1 MAAALPPSSFPPS
14 PRSWGARS
22 RRRAR
27 GQVGPRE
34 PAERSGG
41 DPVSGAVS
49 EAVGLGGVARRVSR
63 ARLSPARRPDGRH
76 FARCPWLGRWRPP
89 RARREKRPGE
99 GGWATRRPTR
109 APGGL
114 ARAASPFHLC
124 PARAPAAEGHGVGRA
139 SRPPRVPPT
148 PPEAAARPGPD
159 PRPPRC
165 PPGSGRPGPTSQSP
179 FEIRTGAGRG
189 VAPFVPTQVVRP
201 SGWPETPRWVA
212 QGAALLPRSPGRRWG
227 KPGKT
232 EGGPPDPPRRGAPG
246 EASDLQPF
254 PGRVRAGR
262 AFGNADEPS
271 PGPGLNRLTQP
282 PPAARAAGGG
292 AMSGGLPFSPGAPVH
307 CAFGRSHLSSPHA
320 LIRPPPSSPPGS
332 GPEKGRQ
339 PGTPRMDNFSFCR
352 RQGQA

>member
-1 MAAALPPSSFPPS
+1 MAT
-14 PRSWGARS
+14 RS
-22 RRRAR
+22 REPFRRPWASGASRAASPALASARRGGLTGAISRAAR
-27 GQVGPRE
+27 GW
-34 PAERSGG
+34 GG
-41 DPVSGAVS
+41 
-49 EAVGLGGVARRVSR
+49 GGR
-63 ARLSPARRPDGRH
+63 
-76 FARCPWLGRWRPP
+76 
-89 RARREKRPGE
+89 
-99 GGWATRRPTR
+99 R
-109 APGGL
+109 APGGRSGRGRG
-114 ARAASPFHLC
+114 AGRPGGPRGHQEASPGPLPPFIFV
-124 PARAPAAEGHGVGRA
+124 PRGRPQPRATGSAG
-139 SRPPRVPPT
+139 PRG
-148 PPEAAARPGPD
+148 RPGSHRLLRK
-159 PRPPRC
+159 PRPGLALTPGRLRC

-262 AFGNADEPS
+262 AFGNADEPP